1 MASKLKSQEFH
12 QLSENLEMVIRT
24 TMNTDSQIIPDAL
37 EMIGEIRINF
47 KEQVTKNLS
56 INNL

>member
-1 MASKLKSQEFH
+1 MASKFKSQEFH

-24 TMNTDSQIIPDAL
+24 TTNTDSQIIPDAL